1 MVSTPG
7 NYDYINS
14 YMFRYDGSIEID
26 IKMGGYMSTS
36 YWDPSE
42 CGWTCRARGGA
53 GWGRH
58 GRRGRQAVVTR
69 RNRY

>member
-14 YMFRYDGSIEID
+14 YIFRYDGSIEID

-42 CGWTCRARGGA
+42 WQPAWWQEGALAVWAGGA
-53 GWGRH
+53 
-58 GRRGRQAVVTR
+58 ASDA
-69 RNRY
+69 

>member
-14 YMFRYDGSIEID
+14 YMLRYDGSIEID

-36 YWDPSE
+36 FWDPRE
-42 CGWTCRARGGA
+42 
-53 GWGRH
+53 
-58 GRRGRQAVVTR
+58 RRGRLVGW
-69 RNRY
+69 RNVMPGGASPAMRACQHAG

>member
-14 YMFRYDGSIEID
+14 YIFRYDGSIEID

-42 CGWTCRARGGA
+42 WWLAGGGA
-53 GWGRH
+53 GRS
-58 GRRGRQAVVTR
+58 
-69 RNRY
+69 